1 MSALVLHILFVYF
14 LYIDTLSVKYNIRAF
29 SLISKQDRVKRMVR
43 MNDLREEI
51 GMRFSLTGRIV
62 RSQMGW
68 VWMEVGRLPKEAEVM
83 KQPGCRKRV
92 QTTIKMQ

>member
-1 MSALVLHILFVYF
+1 MSALV
-14 LYIDTLSVKYNIRAF
+14 
-29 SLISKQDRVKRMVR
+29 LISKQDRVKRMDR

-62 RSQMGW
+62 RSQMRW
-68 VWMEVGRLPKEAEVM
+68 VWMEVGRLPEEAVVM
-83 KQPGCRKRV
+83 KQPGCGKRG